1 MTATI
6 DQFKALLAEFKK
18 LTPTLQRDPTTLELS
33 GYPHRENVYSNI
45 LAFFLDPGREH
56 GFGSLFL
63 ESLLFVAGYKEQEVA
78 IQGGEEVEVNREES
92 TRTRKRIDLVISTDT
107 LIVGIENKIYQPL
120 HNDLEDY
127 GRHLAEKAKANERRV
142 CKILLGLNRP
152 NKDQEL
158 FCFKPVTYQ
167 EYFAEVHRRIGHTLI
182 ASKDR
187 YLRFLREV
195 IETVNHLTEGSAM
208 KPEILAFFADNK
220 KDVERLWKETQNLKN
235 NMRSRVKA
243 LQESLDISDLP
254 KSQDRPIK
262 QSFYWETYEL
272 FETLVY
278 DITIES
284 GFVLAIDI
292 WISPKGWVVDVFARE
307 GDIRR
312 LRPWLE
318 TQEDDWE
325 GTRYDLSAEL
335 PYNACPEDVAARVKP
350 LLKSAMCYPF

>member
-63 ESLLFVAGYKEQEVA
+63 KSLLFVAGYKEQEVA

-152 NKDQEL
+152 NDDQEL

-208 KPEILAFFADNK
+208 KPEMLAFFEDNK

-254 KSQDRPIK
+254 KS
-262 QSFYWETYEL
+262 
-272 FETLVY
+272 
-278 DITIES
+278 
-284 GFVLAIDI
+284 
-292 WISPKGWVVDVFARE
+292 
-307 GDIRR
+307 
-312 LRPWLE
+312 
-318 TQEDDWE
+318 
-325 GTRYDLSAEL
+325 
-335 PYNACPEDVAARVKP
+335 
-350 LLKSAMCYPF
+350 